1 MHIVINY
8 TLLYATKVIN
18 LTLRASLKK
27 GSREAD
33 EACNCQPLYKLMPFP
48 GMYILQQISACWKN
62 AVLMLFQQMEKE
74 RIKNIIKFP
83 YNKYNRYGMV
93 SKEKQVSKVQKVQ

>member
-1 MHIVINY
+1 MYYFVIF
-8 TLLYATKVIN
+8 L
-18 LTLRASLKK
+18 
-27 GSREAD
+27 
-33 EACNCQPLYKLMPFP
+33 PFP
-48 GMYILQQISACWKN
+48 GMYILRQISACWKN